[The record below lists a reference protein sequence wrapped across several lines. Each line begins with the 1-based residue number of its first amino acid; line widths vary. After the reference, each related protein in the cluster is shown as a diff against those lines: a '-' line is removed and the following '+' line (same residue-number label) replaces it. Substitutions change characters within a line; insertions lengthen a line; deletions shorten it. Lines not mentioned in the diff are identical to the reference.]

1 MSSPL
6 LRLLS
11 VVCLLACLH
20 PAQLTQAQSESDTT
34 ARDHPP
40 AFQKGGWG
48 LQYEATSL
56 EGALSG
62 FQGSLFSGR
71 YHFGS
76 RQALRV
82 GVAVNAGTVDGE
94 QNRDRDSTRS
104 FEQRFEQDSQR
115 YAVSGEYVWYFKT
128 AERFFLFA
136 GVGPRVSYSR
146 STEEE
151 TERSEDESRI
161 EKTNSETTE
170 YGLGIGG
177 AIGVEWFVHP
187 HVSLSAEYPVRVDYV
202 HERGEMTR
210 TVRRPPGREER
221 RRTTEGDRFSIGGAS
236 VRFDVSF
243 SFGP

>member
-1 MSSPL
+1 MSTLL
-6 LRLLS
+6 LRLVS
-11 VVCLLACLH
+11 TVCLLAVLF
-20 PAQLTQAQSESDTT
+20 PAFPAQAQSERDTT
-34 ARDHPP
+34 THDRPP

-56 EGALSG
+56 EGTLSG
-62 FQGSLFSGR
+62 FRGSLFSGR
-71 YHFGS
+71 YHFGP
-76 RQALRV
+76 RQALRI

-94 QNRDRDSTRS
+94 QNRDVDSTRS
-104 FEQRFEQDSQR
+104 FEQRFEQNSQH
-115 YAVSGEYVWYFKT
+115 YTVSGEYVWYFET
-128 AERFFLFA
+128 AERFYLFA

-187 HVSLSAEYPVRVDYV
+187 HVSLSAEYPVRMDYV
-202 HERGEMTR
+202 HERGEMTY
-210 TVRRPPGREER
+210 TLQRPPGREER
-221 RRTTEGDRFSIGGAS
+221 RRTTESDRFSIGGAS
-236 VRFDVSF
+236 VRIGVTF